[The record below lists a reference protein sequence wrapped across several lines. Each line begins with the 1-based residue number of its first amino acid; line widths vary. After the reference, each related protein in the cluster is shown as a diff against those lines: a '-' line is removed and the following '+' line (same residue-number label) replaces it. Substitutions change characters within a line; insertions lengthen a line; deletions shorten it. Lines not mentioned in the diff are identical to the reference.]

1 MFNRWKIAV
10 ILIMLVIGSTWLL
23 KRLGEGESGKNM
35 IIRHDPDYYMENFS
49 TTTME
54 DDGSIK
60 NRLSAEYMA
69 HYPENDTTELSRPY
83 LEVFRNNKQPLMIV
97 ADKGWVTSDNEVILL
112 TGAVKLWQNNPGGD
126 RKMEIMTTDVRILPE
141 QEYAETDMPATFI
154 SRQSTITGTGVRA
167 YFKEERVKLL
177 NNVQTIIEPEAT
189 N

>member
-1 MFNRWKIAV
+1 MLNRWKIAV
-10 ILIMLVIGSTWLL
+10 ILIALVIGSTWLL
-23 KRLGEGESGKNM
+23 NRLGGNDKGKGE

-54 DDGSIK
+54 EDGSMK
-60 NRLSAEYMA
+60 NRLSADYMA

-83 LEVFRNNKQPLMIV
+83 LEVFRNNKQPLMII

-112 TGAVKLWQNNPGGD
+112 TGAVKLWQNEPEGG

-154 SRQSTITGTGVRA
+154 NRQSTITGTGVRA

-177 NNVQTIIEPEAT
+177 NNVQTIIEPET
-189 N
+189 TD